1 MIDTIKSTSNKDIN
15 NSLPAIE
22 QQIKDLTGKL
32 NEIKYNKLVNE
43 NQKLLRDIIDTFQIN
58 ILTKIKK
65 DLVKCSNIKLKKI
78 IDNDNIEIQSID
90 KYIKISNRDGV
101 SVGQSLSVAYSF
113 ISTLFERSNFDIP
126 FVIDSPAGSLDNSF
140 RREVARILP
149 KAFNQ
154 LVLFVISSEKQ
165 SFIAEFESNPSLDIK
180 YMTIFK
186 EDDEIVINENKEFF
200 DQFQEK
206 VSINV

>member
-1 MIDTIKSTSNKDIN
+1 
-15 NSLPAIE
+15 
-22 QQIKDLTGKL
+22 
-32 NEIKYNKLVNE
+32 
-43 NQKLLRDIIDTFQIN
+43 QIN
-58 ILTKIKK
+58 ILSKIKS

-165 SFIAEFESNPSLDIK
+165 SFIAEFESNP
-180 YMTIFK
+180 
-186 EDDEIVINENKEFF
+186 
-200 DQFQEK
+200 
-206 VSINV
+206 